1 MPRVLI
7 VDDEGRLRSTVGRM
21 LERAGHCPD
30 LAANVDQAFRLATE
44 RPFDVA
50 IVDYHLGES
59 TTGIAV
65 LKRLRELQ
73 PGCLRV
79 LMSGRL
85 DLPTII
91 DAINHGEVHR
101 VIRKPFSA
109 RDLNET
115 VDAVLASREAMRK
128 LIRVTEEAVGQQQR
142 THLEECLD
150 GGFVK
155 LAVQPIVD
163 AQTTRPVAYEALLR
177 SKHPVMDGPLPVLA
191 AAERH
196 DMLGDLSRAVI
207 ARAAEWLSRLDDNVK
222 LFMNVHPNELAD
234 GDAFLERL
242 APLVPQ
248 SHRVVL
254 EITERNRLGGI
265 TEWERV
271 VESLTQAGF
280 QLAVDDL
287 GAGYSSLAVLAELQP
302 AYVKVDMS
310 IVRNIDTDTRKR
322 RLVDLLCR
330 FADATGATL
339 VAEGVETQAE
349 ADALKECGAHL
360 LQGYFFGRPTLEGPS
375 GPTAQAAR

>member
-1 MPRVLI
+1 
-7 VDDEGRLRSTVGRM
+7 
-21 LERAGHCPD
+21 
-30 LAANVDQAFRLATE
+30 
-44 RPFDVA
+44 
-50 IVDYHLGES
+50 
-59 TTGIAV
+59 
-65 LKRLRELQ
+65 
-73 PGCLRV
+73 
-79 LMSGRL
+79 MSGRL

-101 VIRKPFSA
+101 VIRALRA

-302 AYVKVDMS
+302 AYVKVDMTPS
-310 IVRNIDTDTRKR
+310 ATSTPTPARPRSTSSAASPTPPARPWWRRASRPRPRPTRSR
-322 RLVDLLCR
+322 S
-330 FADATGATL
+330 GATCCKATSS
-339 VAEGVETQAE
+339 V
-349 ADALKECGAHL
+349 D
-360 LQGYFFGRPTLEGPS
+360 RPSRAP
-375 GPTAQAAR
+375 PTAQAAADPSASFLRPACPPPGRR